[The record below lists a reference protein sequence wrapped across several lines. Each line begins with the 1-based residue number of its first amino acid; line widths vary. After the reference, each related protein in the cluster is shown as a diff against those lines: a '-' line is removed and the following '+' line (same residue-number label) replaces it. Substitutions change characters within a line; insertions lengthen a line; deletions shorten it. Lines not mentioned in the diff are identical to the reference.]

1 MLRKPM
7 PLYCLPL
14 VALLA
19 LLLFFVQSAPAGQ
32 VLDEQF
38 GPDGSKVELV
48 KAKIRNGVLTL
59 AVRYIH
65 PWIEE
70 KQKAKKKRDPDV
82 KFQVIYIK
90 FKVADVFYVADG
102 KRYHVLKDKEGNWL
116 AAPVAGDYIG
126 GPMSG
131 DALKEMLEKNQVP
144 ALKLY
149 FPIISTHSSHPSQVI
164 WFKFPAPPEGV
175 DEIEFQIPEVSPFD
189 VEIKR

>member
-1 MLRKPM
+1 MLKKSM

-14 VALLA
+14 FAFLA
-19 LLLFFVQSAPAGQ
+19 MLLFSTQPAPAGQ

-38 GPDGSKVELV
+38 GPDGAKVELV

-70 KQKAKKKRDPDV
+70 KQKARKKRNTDV
-82 KFQVIYIK
+82 MHRDIKIK
-90 FKVADVFYVADG
+90 FKVGDVFYVADG

-116 AAPVAGDYIG
+116 AAPVAGDFIG
-126 GPMSG
+126 GPMG
-131 DALKEMLEKNQVP
+131 EDALKEKLEKNLVP
-144 ALKLY
+144 ALEIDQY
-149 FPIISTHSSHPSQVI
+149 HPIQVL

>member
-1 MLRKPM
+1 MLKKSM
-7 PLYCLPL
+7 PLHCLSL
-14 VALLA
+14 AALLSV
-19 LLLFFVQSAPAGQ
+19 LLLTVQPAPAGQ
-32 VLDEQF
+32 VLDEQY
-38 GPDGSKVELV
+38 GPDGAKVELV

-65 PWIEE
+65 PWVEE
-70 KQKAKKKRDPDV
+70 KQKPKKQRDSDV
-82 KFQVIYIK
+82 SYQDIDIK
-90 FKVADVFYVADG
+90 FKIGDVFYVAEG

-126 GPMSG
+126 GPMDE
-131 DALKEMLEKNQVP
+131 DALQELMEKNKVP
-144 ALKLY
+144 ALLITKY
-149 FPIISTHSSHPSQVI
+149 HPIQVL

>member
-14 VALLA
+14 VALLI
-19 LLLFFVQSAPAGQ
+19 LILFYAQSAPAGQ

-70 KQKAKKKRDPDV
+70 KQKERKKRDEDV
-82 KFQVIYIK
+82 YLRRIPIK
-90 FKVADVFYVADG
+90 FKIGDVFYVANG

-116 AAPVAGDYIG
+116 AAPVAGDFIG
-126 GPMSG
+126 GPMG
-131 DALKEMLEKNQVP
+131 EDALKEKLEKNMVP
-144 ALKLY
+144 ALQ
-149 FPIISTHSSHPSQVI
+149 IDQSHPIQVL